1 MWTIFTKFL
10 TSKFSGWVSIL
21 AVVATLIL
29 GGFSTKLIYDYK
41 ELQRRAAFCDGKLS
55 NLTVIKELQDRVIED
70 SQDQVKEV
78 VSELEELKK
87 QPGCGSESAPDSAL
101 DPHRVRDD

>member
-55 NLTVIKELQDRVIED
+55 NLTVIKELQDKVIED
-70 SQDQVKEV
+70 TKRKAEEA
-78 VSELEELKK
+78 VSELEKLKSE
-87 QPGCGSESAPDSAL
+87 PGCGSERAPDPAL
-101 DPHRVRDD
+101 DPHRVR